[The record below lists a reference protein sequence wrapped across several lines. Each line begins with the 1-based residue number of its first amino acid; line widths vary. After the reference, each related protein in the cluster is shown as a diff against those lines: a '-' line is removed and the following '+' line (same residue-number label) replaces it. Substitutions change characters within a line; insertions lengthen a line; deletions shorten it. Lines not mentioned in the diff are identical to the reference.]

1 MRIFGAHVFPW
12 LVEKE
17 APTRY
22 PAVSAPVVSFQPTKT
37 VPVLFTT
44 IVGSTCQ
51 LYGDEPSVTLMFGKK
66 GTTEDGVG
74 PATSEGA
81 MDRRDAPDA
90 RVCGTAARTNATTI
104 NVSRSGRALNP
115 LPRAVRIGR
124 SLLNRFALPR

>member
-51 LYGDEPSVTLMFGKK
+51 SYGDVPSVILMFGKN
-66 GTTEDGVG
+66 GTVDVG
-74 PATSEGA
+74 NDELTADLA
-81 MDRRDAPDA
+81 IDARDAADD
-90 RVCGTAARTNATTI
+90 GTSGAAARTETTTI
-104 NVSRSGRALNP
+104 NVSATGKAFTP
-115 LPRAVRIGR
+115 LPR
-124 SLLNRFALPR
+124 LPEDWTEAA